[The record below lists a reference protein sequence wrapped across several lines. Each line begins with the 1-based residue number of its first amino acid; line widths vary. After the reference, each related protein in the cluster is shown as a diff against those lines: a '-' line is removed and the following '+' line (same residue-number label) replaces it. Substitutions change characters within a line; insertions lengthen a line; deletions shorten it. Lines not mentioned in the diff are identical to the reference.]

1 MGTPS
6 PLICTHVLVKVNEG
20 KIAKQSGHFAL
31 VRLCLDAENKD
42 SIDLIYGTV
51 PEGTQAG
58 VMLPS
63 YPFQGPTGAPEFVSL
78 FKGAAATWVT
88 DLAAGAIDAIKKS
101 EGRPHAGKT
110 YKVTLNGKVEI
121 LA

>member
-6 PLICTHVLVKVNEG
+6 PLICTYVLVKVNEG
-20 KIAKQSGHFAL
+20 KIAKQRGHFAL
-31 VRLCLDAENKD
+31 IRLCLDPDGKD
-42 SIDLIYGTV
+42 SIDVIYGTV
-51 PEGTQAG
+51 PEGTKAG

-63 YPFQGPTGAPEFVSL
+63 FPFYGSSGTSEFVPL
-78 FKGAAATWVT
+78 FQGAAATWVT

-110 YKVTLNGKVEI
+110 YKVALNGKVEV